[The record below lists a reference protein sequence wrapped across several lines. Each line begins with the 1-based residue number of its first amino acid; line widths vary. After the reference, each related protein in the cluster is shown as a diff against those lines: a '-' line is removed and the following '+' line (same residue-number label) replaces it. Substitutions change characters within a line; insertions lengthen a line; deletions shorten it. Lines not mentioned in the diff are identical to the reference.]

1 MNKIGFDNDMYVRL
15 QSERIR
21 DAFDAAQGEGHVDMR
36 LFHNEKH
43 ADDNLYSDDNL
54 ASVVEYLQK
63 D

>member
-1 MNKIGFDNDMYVRL
+1 
-15 QSERIR
+15 
-21 DAFDAAQGEGHVDMR
+21 MR